1 MRCGTA
7 HEEHRRHGGRLTRS
21 SAQQRQNGI
30 VMTST
35 KQHEKNIETGQQGTH
50 EPWKKP
56 GQASQDTSPKVPKKE
71 DRQGDFDQVS
81 QTS

>member
-1 MRCGTA
+1 LIGALRHALFGTA
-7 HEEHRRHGGRLTRS
+7 ARRGTLTLLHP
-21 SAQQRQNGI
+21 
-30 VMTST
+30 ST
-35 KQHEKNIETGQQGTH
+35 QERRMPSEQHEKNIETGQQGTH

-71 DRQGDFDQVS
+71 DRQGTFDQVN

>member
-1 MRCGTA
+1 MP
-7 HEEHRRHGGRLTRS
+7 
-21 SAQQRQNGI
+21 
-30 VMTST
+30 T

-56 GQASQDTSPKVPKKE
+56 GQASQDTSPKVPRKE
-71 DRQGDFDQVS
+71 DRQGDFDQVN

>member
-1 MRCGTA
+1 M
-7 HEEHRRHGGRLTRS
+7 
-21 SAQQRQNGI
+21 
-30 VMTST
+30 ST

-56 GQASQDTSPKVPKKE
+56 GQASQDDSVKVP
-71 DRQGDFDQVS
+71 DRKDRDGSFDQVS